1 MGFYAMS
8 IASDTEFWRLG
19 DLPRQAEIGAVQ
31 WLCPTIPLCLLLKT
45 LDGIPN
51 LRGIVPR
58 GSGPLLKDP
67 STRGTNTTAEFRI
80 GEHLQQFDVNCLAFL
95 LQGLELP

>member
-1 MGFYAMS
+1 MGFCAMS
-8 IASDTEFWRLG
+8 IASDAEFRRLG
-19 DLPRQAEIGAVQ
+19 NLPRQAQIGAGER
-31 WLCPTIPLCLLLKT
+31 LCSSIVLCLLLKT
-45 LDGIPN
+45 LDGISD

-80 GEHLQQFDVNCLAFL
+80 GEHLQQFGVNCLALL